1 MNGLAPRKLFH
12 ESLNR
17 CCRDEGFLP
26 RFYQLFM
33 ESSEEIRFRFRNTDF
48 KKQNGMLLRSLQL
61 SVSATDGEQEGL
73 RELNERAE
81 THDRSHLNIRPE
93 LYQHWLKAIMA
104 TASEYDPEWNDEIE
118 SAWQKILGFVIRHLS
133 SRY

>member
-1 MNGLAPRKLFH
+1 
-12 ESLNR
+12 
-17 CCRDEGFLP
+17 
-26 RFYQLFM
+26 
-33 ESSEEIRFRFRNTDF
+33 
-48 KKQNGMLLRSLQL
+48 MLLRSLQL